1 MAARKFNVPGAYAS
15 SIVSIVKNA
24 RSAADPRKRDL
35 SPSILDFGPL
45 RFKIARHFGFCFG
58 VEHAIDIA
66 WRALEENPGR
76 RIFLLSEMIH
86 NPRVNGDLRAAGVQ
100 FLRTTT
106 GKQLIPFETL
116 TPDDVVI
123 IPAFGASLDV
133 ESKLAECGVDTMTYD
148 TTCPF
153 VEKVWNK
160 SERIGGDGYT
170 VIIHGKRYHEEMR
183 ATFSRASRNAPAVV
197 VRDLREA
204 EDLARLIRGE
214 ADAAFFFD
222 RFRDRYSPGFDPR
235 RDLQR
240 IGVVNQTTMLAT
252 ETQAIARLFRQAILD
267 RYGEAEL
274 SDRFADTSDTLCY
287 ATNEN
292 QNATLELIASGGDLG
307 IVVGGYNSSNTTH
320 LLDLCTEKMPAYFVR
335 DASEL
340 VSSETIRHF
349 DPQAGERRVT
359 NGWLPVRRPLDVV
372 LTAGA
377 SCPDAL
383 LDEVIRKMTGWTE
396 NARALED
403 ALAPFAS
410 GKAA

>member
-1 MAARKFNVPGAYAS
+1 MAARKFNVPDAYAS
-15 SIVSIVKNA
+15 SIVSTVKSA
-24 RSAADPRKRDL
+24 RGAADPRKRDL
-35 SPSILDFGPL
+35 SPSVLDFGPL

-86 NPRVNGDLRAAGVQ
+86 NPRVNGDLRAAGVH

-106 GKQLIPFETL
+106 GEQLIPFEAL
-116 TPDDVVI
+116 VPDDVVI
-123 IPAFGASLDV
+123 IPAFGASLEV

-160 SERIGGDGYT
+160 SERIGRGGYT

-183 ATFSRASRNAPAVV
+183 ATFSRASQNAPAVV

-204 EDLARLIRGE
+204 EYLARLVRGE
-214 ADAAFFFD
+214 VDGDFFFD
-222 RFRDRYSPGFDPR
+222 RFRDKYSPGFDPR

-252 ETQAIARLFRQAILD
+252 ETQAIARLLREAILD

-274 SDRFADTSDTLCY
+274 SHRFADTSDTLCY

-292 QNATLELIASGGDLG
+292 QNATLQLIESGGDVG

-320 LLDLCTEKMPAYFVR
+320 LVDLCAEKMPAYFVR
-335 DASEL
+335 DATEI
-340 VSSETIRHF
+340 VSPETIRHF
-349 DPQAGERRVT
+349 DPQAKEIQVA
-359 NGWLPVRRPLDVV
+359 NGWLPSRRPLDIV

-383 LDEVIRKMTGWTE
+383 LDEVISKMIGWME
-396 NARALED
+396 HVRAIED
-403 ALAPFAS
+403 VLAPFAS

>member
-15 SIVSIVKNA
+15 SIVSIVKAA
-24 RSAADPRKRDL
+24 RGAADPRKRDL
-35 SPSILDFGPL
+35 TPSVLDFGSI

-86 NPRVNGDLRAAGVQ
+86 NPRVNGDLRAAGVH

-106 GKQLIPFETL
+106 GKQLIPFEEL

-123 IPAFGASLDV
+123 IPAFGASLEV
-133 ESKLAECGVDTMTYD
+133 ERQLAECGVDTMTYD

-160 SERIGGDGYT
+160 SKRIGRGGYT
-170 VIIHGKRYHEEMR
+170 VVIHGKQHHEELR
-183 ATFSRASRNAPAVV
+183 ATFSRASRDAPAVI
-197 VRDLREA
+197 VRDMREA
-204 EDLARLIRGE
+204 EDLARVVRGE
-214 ADAAFFFD
+214 AGADYFFD
-222 RFRDRYSPGFDPR
+222 RFRDKCSPGFDPL

-252 ETQAIARLFRQAILD
+252 ETQAIARLLRQVILE

-292 QNATLELIASGGDLG
+292 QNATLHLIDSGGDVG
-307 IVVGGYNSSNTTH
+307 IVVGGYNSSNTSH
-320 LLDLCTEKMPAYFVR
+320 LFDLCAEKMPAYFVR
-335 DASEL
+335 DAEEI
-340 VSSETIRHF
+340 VSSDTIRHF
-349 DPQAGERRVT
+349 DPEAGEVKVT
-359 NGWLPVRRPLDVV
+359 TGWLPAQRPLNVV

-383 LDEVIRKMTGWTE
+383 LDEVIRKMIAWTE
-396 NARALED
+396 DVRTLDE